1 MGTAGS
7 QQHQARLTLTL
18 LVFLL
23 QRLALRLGITLHCPH
38 CKDEE
43 EFFDYV
49 TAMGIRIPRR
59 LVSHSWFFRREC
71 TRAVPAL
78 GRPQQASLFAAHERW
93 PPLHG
98 EAGNAVGLDEQG
110 WPGSILRQ
118 GQWVLI
124 RFLPFSG
131 RGPIWDDNSD
141 VENGG
146 KHKRCNASECR
157 HPHGRERAEEEG

>member
-49 TAMGIRIPRR
+49 TAMGIHIPRR

-71 TRAVPAL
+71 TGAAPAQELPRQAQSLAILPAL
-78 GRPQQASLFAAHERW
+78 VSASWRSWEGA
-93 PPLHG
+93 
-98 EAGNAVGLDEQG
+98 QG
-110 WPGSILRQ
+110 G
-118 GQWVLI
+118 
-124 RFLPFSG
+124 
-131 RGPIWDDNSD
+131 
-141 VENGG
+141 
-146 KHKRCNASECR
+146 
-157 HPHGRERAEEEG
+157 